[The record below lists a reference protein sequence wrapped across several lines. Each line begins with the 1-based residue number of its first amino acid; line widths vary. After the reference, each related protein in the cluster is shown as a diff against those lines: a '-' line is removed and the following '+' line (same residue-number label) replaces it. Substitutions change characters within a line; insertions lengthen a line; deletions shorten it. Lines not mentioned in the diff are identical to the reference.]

1 MLSFKDT
8 SITQEKA
15 ENHQDG
21 LCKKYDGITM
31 TNIIE
36 LEESKKIVKFIE
48 ENKSEGAEDSPAGV
62 VKTSDVIL
70 CPWYHLQS
78 KLPYLLDK
86 IYITNSNYFGFD
98 IFPTPADQALN
109 LNTYRVGQEYKYHQD
124 GSDFAVNDLKLTCLL
139 NVSTEPY
146 EGGDFYLKYGD
157 EDRKTEFSPGSLFI
171 FKPYVFHR
179 VTPVTKGVR
188 KTLTLWMYGPRWK

>member
-1 MLSFKDT
+1 MITYKDT
-8 SITQEKA
+8 SVTQEKA

-48 ENKSEGAEDSPAGV
+48 ENKNEKGSDNPAGV

-70 CPWYHLQS
+70 CSWYHLQS

-98 IFPTPADQALN
+98 IFSTPADQALN

-124 GSDFAVNDLKLTCLL
+124 GSDYAVNDLKLTCLL

-157 EDRKTEFSPGSLFI
+157 EDRKTEFPSGSLLI

>member
-15 ENHQDG
+15 EKQIDG
-21 LCKKYDGITM
+21 LCKKQDGVTM
-31 TNIIE
+31 TNIIDVE
-36 LEESKKIVKFIE
+36 NSKKLVSFIQK
-48 ENKSEGAEDSPAGV
+48 NKSEGQDSPAGV

-70 CPWYHLQS
+70 CPWYQLQN

-86 IYITNSNYFGFD
+86 VYHANSHYFGFEID
-98 IFPTPADQALN
+98 PTTADQALN
-109 LNTYRVGQEYKYHQD
+109 LNTYRPGQEYKYHQD
-124 GSDFAVNDLKLTCLL
+124 GSDYATNDLKLTCLL

-146 EGGDFYLKYGD
+146 EGGDFYLKYGE
-157 EDRKTEFSPGSLFI
+157 EDKKIEFPPGSLFV

-188 KTLTLWMYGPRWK
+188 RTLTLWMYGPRWR

>member
-1 MLSFKDT
+1 MINYKDT
-8 SITQEKA
+8 SPVQEKA
-15 ENHQDG
+15 EKHQDG
-21 LCKKYDGITM
+21 LCKKYDGITL

-36 LEESKKIVKFIE
+36 VEESKKLIKFIE
-48 ENKSEGAEDSPAGV
+48 ENKSAGEDSPAGV

-70 CPWYHLQS
+70 CPWYHLKSQ
-78 KLPYLLDK
+78 LPYLLDK
-86 IYITNSNYFGFD
+86 VYNTNSHYFGFH
-98 IFPTPADQALN
+98 IFPTPADQILN

-124 GSDFAVNDLKLTCLL
+124 GSDYAVNDLKLTCLL

-157 EDRKTEFSPGSLFI
+157 EDRKTEFPPGSLLI